1 MPAEFEVL
9 RRDRAILRY
18 RSAFRV
24 QAMIDDK
31 TTTDYSHIDARLS
44 PSSRR
49 RRSVPRRLY
58 FAVGM
63 PILQLLLAMLFRTYR
78 LQRIIGD
85 SIAEQIIVDKTVCSP
100 CYWHQ
105 DLVLGNLLLQKL
117 IKRGLQA
124 GFLVSASVDGD
135 VPAKIARSWGAE
147 IIRGSANTTGALALR
162 DMRGLFQRGISVVTV
177 GDGPTGPK
185 SVLKPGVVLMA
196 RIAHVPL
203 LPIACAA
210 DKAWF
215 LNRWDDFMIPN
226 PFSRIVLAIGK
237 PICVPG
243 DTPLDKLEG
252 YRLAAEEALNA
263 LGQESRDAL
272 RALRG

>member
-1 MPAEFEVL
+1 
-9 RRDRAILRY
+9 
-18 RSAFRV
+18 
-24 QAMIDDK
+24 MIDDK
-31 TTTDYSHIDARLS
+31 TTSDYSHIDARLS

-49 RRSVPRRLY
+49 RRSVLRRLY

-63 PILQLLLAMLFRTYR
+63 PILQLLLAMLFRSYR

-85 SIAEQIIVDKTVCSP
+85 SIAEQIIADKTVCSP

-215 LNRWDDFMIPN
+215 LNRWDDFMIPK

-263 LGQESRDAL
+263 LGRDARDAL
-272 RALRG
+272 KSGRG